1 RPVDLLDL
9 LDQVELHG
17 AGAEDAQH
25 LVRVD
30 GARDEL
36 LADVDVL
43 ALLDQETRPHRHRV
57 GDLVGAVVGDDDDL
71 PRLLRLVDLDGAGD
85 LADRGHAL
93 GDAGLEQLL
102 DARQTVRDVAAG
114 HTTGV
119 EGAHRQLRAR
129 LTDGLRGDDADGLTD
144 VHPLAGGQRTA
155 VAGGADT
162 DLGLADQG
170 AAGADPLH
178 AGLDQAL
185 HDRFG
190 QVGVGREDDRPV
202 DDDVLGDR
210 AADQA
215 GLRGGRLDQRAVR
228 QPLGDVERD
237 RPVGAAVG
245 LADDDVLSDVH
256 QAPGQVTRVGGAQR
270 GVGQALA
277 GAVRR
282 DEVLDDRQALAERRL
297 DRTRDGL
304 ALGVGDQAAH
314 AGDLAELERVP
325 AGARLDHHPDRVVL
339 RDRLLH
345 VGRDVRRGLVPDLD
359 ELLLALVV
367 GDQAAVELPLHL
379 LRALLVAAEDLRL
392 VR

>member
-1 RPVDLLDL
+1 GLGDAHQDGTAGGGLPALGHDGPVGLLEDRPLDQVARQQLGVARLEDVHPLQHLADDDLDVLVVDRHALRPVDLLDL

-85 LADRGHAL
+85 LADRGPAL
-93 GDAGLEQLL
+93 GVAGVEQIL
-102 DARQTVRDVAAG
+102 DARLSVGEVAAVL
-114 HTTGV
+114 TTGV

-129 LTDGLRGDDADGLTD
+129 LTDGLRGDDADGLTGG
-144 VHPLAGGQRTA
+144 HPLAGGQRTA

-178 AGLDQAL
+178 AGLGQTL

-202 DDDVLGDR
+202 DDAVLGYR
-210 AADQA
+210 AAD
-215 GLRGGRLDQRAVR
+215 
-228 QPLGDVERD
+228 
-237 RPVGAAVG
+237 
-245 LADDDVLSDVH
+245 
-256 QAPGQVTRVGGAQR
+256 
-270 GVGQALA
+270 
-277 GAVRR
+277 
-282 DEVLDDRQALAERRL
+282 
-297 DRTRDGL
+297 
-304 ALGVGDQAAH
+304 
-314 AGDLAELERVP
+314 
-325 AGARLDHHPDRVVL
+325 
-339 RDRLLH
+339 
-345 VGRDVRRGLVPDLD
+345 
-359 ELLLALVV
+359 
-367 GDQAAVELPLHL
+367 
-379 LRALLVAAEDLRL
+379 
-392 VR
+392 